1 MNSNLIDELG
11 RNCDAFIG
19 SEALIERIA
28 AGKRLRV
35 KLGVD
40 PTRPDLTFG
49 HMVVLN
55 KLRQFQEYGHEAVLI
70 IGDYTAAIGDPS
82 GRDSTR
88 PVLSHE
94 QIEKNAATYLE
105 QVFLILDE
113 SKTAVYRNSEWLS
126 KMRFDDV
133 LALARQMTVAQM
145 LERDDF
151 AKRYAEKSPISLV
164 EFIYPLMQGY
174 DSVMVHADVEMGGRD
189 QLFNLLVGR
198 ALQKNAG
205 QPEQAALTMPLLV
218 GLDGVRKMSKSYD
231 NYIAFN
237 DSAAD
242 MMGKIMSISDNTM
255 WEYYRLLLQ
264 KSDAEILKL
273 KAGHPMEAKKTLAA
287 TLVAQFHSLETAKRE
302 LEQWEKVHSKGEIP
316 DEMPEFSWK
325 EKIGAGEASLV
336 DLAASS
342 GLFPSKKEIRRLI
355 EQGAI
360 KVNDT
365 RCGDPTQKFQAPESG
380 KSLVIQSGRRI
391 FFRYVP

>member
-1 MNSNLIDELG
+1 MNQNLLAELS
-11 RNCDAFIG
+11 RNTDSFIG
-19 SEALIERIA
+19 GEALIERIA
-28 AGKRLRV
+28 SGKRLRV

-55 KLRQFQEYGHEAVLI
+55 KLRQFQELGHEAVLI

-88 PVLSHE
+88 PVLSAE

-105 QVFLILDE
+105 QVFMILDE
-113 SKTAVYRNSEWLS
+113 SQTAVYRNSEWLS

-151 AKRYAEKSPISLV
+151 AKRYSEKSPISLV

-174 DSVMVHADVEMGGRD
+174 DSVMIRSDIEMGGRD

-198 ALQKNAG
+198 VLQKNAG

-218 GLDGVRKMSKSYD
+218 GLDGQRKMSKSYD

-237 DSAAD
+237 DAAPD
-242 MMGKIMSISDNTM
+242 MMGKIMSISDDTM
-255 WEYYRLLLQ
+255 WEYYRLLLE
-264 KSDAEILKL
+264 KDTDAIAKL

-287 TLVAQFHSLETAKRE
+287 TLVGQFHSLETAKRE
-302 LEQWEKVHSKGEIP
+302 LEQWEKVHSKGEAP
-316 DEMPEFSWK
+316 DEMPELSWK
-325 EKIGAGEASLV
+325 EKFDAPEASLV
-336 DLAASS
+336 DAVAAS
-342 GLFPSKKEIRRLI
+342 GLFPSKKEVRRLI

-360 KVNDT
+360 KVNDE
-365 RCGDPTQKFQAPESG
+365 RCDDPLQKLAAPEAG
-380 KSLVIQSGRRI
+380 TPLVIQSGRRI
-391 FFRYVP
+391 FFKYVP